1 MRVTEG
7 GGVAGEASRP
17 VGPRLVSSEPQLRT
31 RTIRVQN
38 LELAVGE
45 DEAALRRRACA
56 VLGVGEGEVHGFR
69 IARKAL
75 DARRVG
81 GRPRLRFVVHVDLM
95 LHEGAATRGV
105 AQALRTGRAREVA
118 PPASLIVANVPARLR
133 RASGFRVVV
142 VGAGPA
148 GLFAALVLARNGIA
162 VTLLDRG
169 PEITRRSRAV
179 VAFHRTRQL
188 DPEANLL
195 FGEGGAGTYSD
206 GKIYTRIDDPLE
218 VPLLEELVACGAP
231 PEIVYDSLAHIGTD
245 RLHRV
250 LPRLRCVLLELGVEI
265 HFETRLERLVLAGGV
280 DAPGPRRVRAL
291 GTNHG
296 EIACD
301 ALVLA
306 VGHSARDTWAML
318 AQAGVAFEPK
328 PFQLGLRIEHPQSLI
343 DRGRLG
349 DSLAARSLG
358 AASYGLVARA
368 RPGIAAAHT
377 FCMCPG
383 GRMVAAVN
391 EPGRLCVNGMS
402 NSRHSSPW
410 ATSAIVATLH
420 PETFPALLAELG
432 THAAHAVLPGAAPGV
447 AVAATED
454 DALALLGRLP
464 GRAAFAGVR
473 LQALLE
479 ERSFALG
486 GGDYT
491 APAQGAPDFMDGRES
506 GAVRRGSF
514 LLGTRSA
521 RLDLLLPAAV
531 RDALRHALVA
541 FDRQLPGYA
550 SEEGVLIGVESR
562 SSGAVRLPRDRQ
574 TWRAHGFANLLP
586 IGEGAGWAGGIMSA
600 ALDGAGAAQALLR
613 ESE

>member
-1 MRVTEG
+1 M
-7 GGVAGEASRP
+7 SRELE
-17 VGPRLVSSEPQLRT
+17 RRT

-38 LELAVGE
+38 LDLAIGE
-45 DEAALRRRACA
+45 DEAVLRRRACT
-56 VLGVGEGEVHGFR
+56 VLGVGEAELRGFR

-81 GRPRLRFVVHVDLM
+81 GRPRLRFVVHVEIM
-95 LHEGAATRGV
+95 LDEGAAPRGV
-105 AQALRTGRAREVA
+105 EQALRTGRAREVA
-118 PPASLIVANVPARLR
+118 PPASLIVENVPARLR
-133 RASGFRVVV
+133 RAAGFRVAV

-148 GLFAALVLARNGIA
+148 GLFAALVLARNGVA

-169 PEITRRSRAV
+169 PDITRRSRGV

-218 VPLLEELVACGAP
+218 VPLLEELVVCGAP
-231 PEIVYDSLAHIGTD
+231 PAIVYDSLAHIGTD

-250 LPRLRCVLLELGVEI
+250 LPRLREVLIELGVEI
-265 HFETRLERLVLAGGV
+265 HFDTRLERLVTWGGA
-280 DAPGPRRVRAL
+280 DASGPRRVRAL
-291 GTNHG
+291 GTNRG

-318 AQAGVAFEPK
+318 AGAGVAFEPK

-343 DRGRLG
+343 NRARLG
-349 DSLAARSLG
+349 DSPAAHLLG
-358 AASYGLVARA
+358 ASSYGLVARA

-410 ATSAIVATLH
+410 ATSAIVTTLN
-420 PETFPALLAELG
+420 PEAFPALLGELA
-432 THAAHAVLPGAAPGV
+432 THAQQGVLPAASPGARSVLV
-447 AVAATED
+447 AESGE
-454 DALALLGRLP
+454 DALALLGGLP
-464 GRAAFAGVR
+464 CHAAFEGVR

-491 APAQGAPDFMDGRES
+491 APAQGAPDFMAGREGS
-506 GAVRRGSF
+506 AVRRGSY
-514 LLGTRSA
+514 LLGTRPA
-521 RLDLLLPAAV
+521 RLDLLLPAVV
-531 RDALRHALVA
+531 RDSLRNALAA
-541 FDRQLPGYA
+541 FERQLPGYA

-562 SSGAVRLPRDRQ
+562 SSGAVRLPRDRR
-574 TWRAHGFANLLP
+574 TWRAHGFVNLLP

-600 ALDGAGAAQALLR
+600 ALDGANAAQALLR